1 MIGQMIEQ
9 KFIEAL
15 TGKDI
20 QGKKIEKSFSQRW
33 EEYINL
39 MRKFET
45 N

>member
-1 MIGQMIEQ
+1 MINATIEQ
-9 KFIEAL
+9 KFVEAL

-33 EEYINL
+33 EEYINVL
-39 MRKFET
+39 RKFET